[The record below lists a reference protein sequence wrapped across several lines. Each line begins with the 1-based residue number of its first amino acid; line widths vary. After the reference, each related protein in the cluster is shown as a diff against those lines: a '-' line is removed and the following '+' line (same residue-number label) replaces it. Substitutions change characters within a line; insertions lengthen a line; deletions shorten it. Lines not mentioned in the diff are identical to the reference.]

1 MGNSALLLV
10 YNSDFLKNV
19 FSDSQITDIYE
30 VVFSAPDTFENIKL
44 KNQGRFIFLILDET
58 FANESA
64 LKQTLNLELPTIVIS
79 ENLTES
85 QQILLYEGQVDDII
99 ENVSRPQ
106 ILLHKLENLRHKYY
120 SLHQKLA
127 AVEIEIAQ
135 EAKRFTK
142 NDEKSGLYT
151 LEGFKEQAEN
161 ILKANRD
168 KEYIICHFDIDRF
181 KVFNEL
187 YGFSGG
193 DKLLSIIGEEI
204 KKRLKADECAGRIRA
219 DHFIICMKKNNLNYD
234 EFCAYYS
241 QYLSSHYPDFYFNV
255 RLGVFD
261 IGNKEINVNLF
272 IQNSHLALLSL
283 KGDFSKK
290 YAVYTEEMSSALK
303 EEQELI
309 SDMVEALDNGDFK
322 VWMQPQYDYS
332 EDVLT
337 GAEALVRWQHPKKGV
352 IPPSKF
358 VPVFEYNGF
367 ISKLDEYVWDKTCSL
382 LKGWIDKGLN
392 PVPVSVNISRRDI
405 NNKDVVSHFKSL
417 LQKYSLTPKDL
428 RLEITESAYMENPRL
443 LISVV
448 KDLQKAGFV
457 VEMDDFGSGYSS
469 LNTLKDV
476 PVDVLKLDMKFILDE
491 NNNPVTSEN
500 GTSKSGNILSSVVR
514 MANWLRLPVIA
525 EGIETK
531 EQAEYL
537 KSIGCFN
544 MQGYYFAK
552 PMPPEEYEKLLE
564 TIPVVQ
570 GEEVNSPAENEKPLD
585 FLDSSIQTT
594 LLFNSFV
601 GGAAIIEWTGAT
613 VEALRINDQYFEE
626 LGTTRADYSSIHQNL
641 LNRMDWASRSVF
653 LTNLSEA
660 SRLGRPAF
668 CEVKC
673 NPIYPGQKP
682 FWLRMRIRHLTKTV
696 TSDIF
701 FLAIDNIDFRMH
713 LLELN
718 TTLSEQLAGIMETVP
733 CGIMSAVYD
742 RVSDNFSISYLN
754 EYCAKIFGC
763 NPGEFRI
770 RMHDNPFSIF
780 EREVQPEKIK
790 IMKEFL
796 MSGKSEYRSVIS
808 VKVPP
813 EGEGTLYNYAASP
826 SASREDEERS
836 PDEGKSVV
844 IKEISVIVKVALRSD
859 GLQNVSIA
867 FVDLSEKQDS

>member
-1 MGNSALLLV
+1 MGSSALLLV
-10 YNSDFLKNV
+10 YESEFLKKV
-19 FSDSQITDIYE
+19 FSEKKITDIYE
-30 VVFSAPDTFENIKL
+30 VIYSNADGFEKIKL
-44 KNQGRFIFLILDET
+44 KNQGRFIFLVIDESFATEEGLSEVKLLDIPV
-58 FANESA
+58 
-64 LKQTLNLELPTIVIS
+64 LVVS
-79 ENLTES
+79 ENLSEE
-85 QQILLYEGQVDDII
+85 QQILFYEGQVDDII
-99 ENVSRPQ
+99 ENVSSPQ
-106 ILLHKLENLRHKYY
+106 ILLHKLENLRHKFY
-120 SLHQKLA
+120 SINQKLA
-127 AVEIEIAQ
+127 AVEIEIAK
-135 EAKRFTK
+135 EARRFSK

-151 LEGFKEQAEN
+151 QEGFKEIASELIKN
-161 ILKANRD
+161 NPD
-168 KEYIICHFDIDRF
+168 KQYLICHFDIDRF

-193 DKLLSIIGEEI
+193 DKLLKIIGDNI
-204 KKRLKADECAGRIRA
+204 KTHVQRTEVAARIRA
-219 DHFIICMKKNNLNYD
+219 DHFIMCVEEKNINLN
-234 EFCAYYS
+234 EFCTFYS
-241 QYLSSHYPDFYFNV
+241 DYLASFYPDFYFNV
-255 RLGVFD
+255 RMGVFKVPSVD
-261 IGNKEINVNLF
+261 VDLNIA

-283 KGDFSKK
+283 KGDFNKK
-290 YAVYTEEMSSALK
+290 SAMYDEQMSFALK

-309 SDMVEALDNGDFK
+309 SDMVEALENGDFK

-332 EDVLT
+332 EDSLT
-337 GAEALVRWQHPKKGV
+337 GAEALVRWYHPKKGL
-352 IPPSKF
+352 IPPTKF

-367 ISKLDEYVWDKTCSL
+367 ITKLDEYVWDKTCSL

-392 PVPVSVNISRRDI
+392 PVPISVNISRRDI
-405 NNKDVVSHFKSL
+405 NNTNVVSHFKGL
-417 LQKYSLTPKDL
+417 LEKYSLRPKDL
-428 RLEITESAYMENPRL
+428 RLEITESAYMENPEL

-448 KDLQKAGFV
+448 KDFQKMGFV

-491 NNNPVTSEN
+491 NNNPVTPEN
-500 GTSKSGNILSSVVR
+500 GASKSGNILSSVVR

-570 GEEVNSPAENEKPLD
+570 AEDVDDASDAEKSVD
-585 FLDSSIQTT
+585 FLDASVQAT

-613 VEALRINDQYFEE
+613 VEALRLNDQYFEE
-626 LGTTRADYSSIHQNL
+626 IGTTRADYSSVQQNL

-653 LTNLSEA
+653 LTNLSDA
-660 SRLGRPAF
+660 ARLGKPTF

-673 NPIYPGQKP
+673 NPIYGGQKP
-682 FWLRMRIRHLTKTV
+682 FWLRVRIRHLTKTV

-701 FLAIDNIDFRMH
+701 YLAIDNIDFRMH

-733 CGIMSAVYD
+733 CGIVSAVYD
-742 RVSDNFSISYLN
+742 RVSDNFSLSYIN
-754 EYCAKIFGC
+754 EKCARIFGFC
-763 NPGEFRI
+763 PGEFRV
-770 RMHDNPFSIF
+770 RMHDNPFAIF
-780 EREVQPEKIK
+780 KREDQPEKLK

-796 MSGKSEYRSVIS
+796 VSGKPEYHSEFVASVANPETNAVVEKKIS
-808 VKVPP
+808 VTIKV
-813 EGEGTLYNYAASP
+813 SM
-826 SASREDEERS
+826 
-836 PDEGKSVV
+836 
-844 IKEISVIVKVALRSD
+844 RSD
-859 GLQNVSIA
+859 GLQNVSLA
-867 FVDLSEKQDS
+867 FIDMSEPLV

>member
-10 YNSDFLKNV
+10 YNSDFLQKV
-19 FSDSQITDIYE
+19 FSDKQITDIYE
-30 VVFSAPDTFENIKL
+30 VIFSTPDGFENVKL
-44 KNQGRFIFLILDET
+44 KNQGRFIFLILDEN
-58 FANESA
+58 FANDES
-64 LKQTLNLELPTIVIS
+64 LKATRFLDLPTIVVS
-79 ENLTES
+79 EQLSES
-85 QQILLYEGQVDDII
+85 QQILLYESQVDDII
-99 ENVSRPQ
+99 ENVTRPQ

-127 AVEIEIAQ
+127 AVEIEIAE

-142 NDEKSGLYT
+142 HDEKSGLST
-151 LEGFKEQAEN
+151 LDGFKEQAEKLLTEN
-161 ILKANRD
+161 YCSSDDGGGSGAADGMVPQKQ
-168 KEYIICHFDIDRF
+168 YIICHFDIDRF

-193 DKLLSIIGEEI
+193 DKLLNIIGTEI
-204 KKRLKADECAGRIRA
+204 KKRLKPGECAGRIRA
-219 DHFIICMKKNNLNYD
+219 DHFIMCVEKGNLNYD

-241 QYLSSHYPDFYFNV
+241 DYLSSFYPDFYFNV
-255 RLGVFD
+255 RLGIFD
-261 IGNKEINVNLF
+261 IESVTSDKININLF

-309 SDMVEALDNGDFK
+309 SDMVEALENGDFK

-337 GAEALVRWQHPKKGV
+337 GAEALVRWHHPKKGL

-367 ISKLDEYVWDKTCSL
+367 ISRLDEYVWDKTCSL
-382 LKGWIDKGLN
+382 VKEWIDKGLN

-417 LQKYSLTPKDL
+417 LEKYSLNPKDL

-443 LISVV
+443 LINVV
-448 KDLQKAGFV
+448 KELQKAGFV
-457 VEMDDFGSGYSS
+457 IEMDDFGSGYSS

-500 GTSKSGNILSSVVR
+500 GASKSGNILSSVVR

-570 GEEVNSPAENEKPLD
+570 AEDAVLGSDNDKPLD
-585 FLDSSIQTT
+585 YLDATVQTT

-613 VEALRINDQYFEE
+613 VEALRLNDQYFEE
-626 LGTTRADYSSIHQNL
+626 LGTTRADYSGVQQNL

-660 SRLGRPAF
+660 SRLGRPSF

-701 FLAIDNIDFRMH
+701 FLAVDNIDFRMH

-733 CGIMSAVYD
+733 CGI
-742 RVSDNFSISYLN
+742 
-754 EYCAKIFGC
+754 
-763 NPGEFRI
+763 
-770 RMHDNPFSIF
+770 
-780 EREVQPEKIK
+780 
-790 IMKEFL
+790 
-796 MSGKSEYRSVIS
+796 
-808 VKVPP
+808 
-813 EGEGTLYNYAASP
+813 EGLYHL
-826 SASREDEERS
+826 
-836 PDEGKSVV
+836 G
-844 IKEISVIVKVALRSD
+844 
-859 GLQNVSIA
+859 
-867 FVDLSEKQDS
+867 